1 MLYLRESCW
10 SFVGKSPLQVLWMLS
25 FHIMGWDIV
34 FRRVSTKLEIHW
46 NKPLITSY
54 TKLAHEESKNRCF
67 FKQKTRKQHIFNT
80 SSKCYCCVS
89 LNFPC
94 LRWVIPTDFRSNF
107 FWHRGMDWMGRWWKT
122 LLFIW
127 WCAYQDLLA
136 VETSSQKKTSTIHP
150 PQCKVNTWCWRNIE
164 FCHFLSKHL
173 FCWTILC
180 KKSQWSWFWIKISH
194 VLGWVTL
201 GWSP

>member
-1 MLYLRESCW
+1 MLIFCGEKSVARFFGCILSTSWVEISFSGGSQQSWKSTEINHW
-10 SFVGKSPLQVLWMLS
+10 S
-25 FHIMGWDIV
+25 
-34 FRRVSTKLEIHW
+34 
-46 NKPLITSY
+46 
-54 TKLAHEESKNRCF
+54 LATRSLPTKNRCF

-164 FCHFLSKHL
+164 LCHFLSKHL
-173 FCWTILC
+173 FLLNHSLQKFTVILM
-180 KKSQWSWFWIKISH
+180 
-194 VLGWVTL
+194 LN
-201 GWSP
+201 

>member
-1 MLYLRESCW
+1 
-10 SFVGKSPLQVLWMLS
+10 
-25 FHIMGWDIV
+25 MGWDIV

-136 VETSSQKKTSTIHP
+136 VETSSQKKNIHHTSTTMQGKHMMLEKYRIMSFSIQTSLLLNHSL
-150 PQCKVNTWCWRNIE
+150 QKVTE
-164 FCHFLSKHL
+164 
-173 FCWTILC
+173 IL
-180 KKSQWSWFWIKISH
+180 I
-194 VLGWVTL
+194 LN
-201 GWSP
+201 